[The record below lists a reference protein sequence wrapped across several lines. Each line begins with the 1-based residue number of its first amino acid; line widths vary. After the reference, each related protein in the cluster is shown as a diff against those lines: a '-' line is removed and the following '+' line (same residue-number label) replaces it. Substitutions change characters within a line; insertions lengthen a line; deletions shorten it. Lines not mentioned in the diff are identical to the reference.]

1 MNIILLNQIN
11 IYKQE
16 QKNMLISIKTN
27 RHFINANKI
36 LYKTFG
42 KLGIKIPDIESQLM
56 HKYVDYTGQ
65 EASDQIK
72 AAILENNPLMIA
84 RFGSVELKCIVE
96 YCSSLEGFKKYV
108 KYITGFNESY
118 KISNKSYKQSFNNA
132 GVFPSNPQTLSKFS
146 ELMLEDMKQI
156 DILGSWLSNE
166 RHINKH
172 LKKCI
177 KVKLPD
183 LEPYY
188 HTNPWTS
195 ALAGKT
201 VLVIHPFAKS
211 IKNQYKHKRTKL
223 FENPNILPEFELKTI
238 KAVQSV
244 AGNKTEF
251 SDWFEALNHMKKLI
265 NETDFDI
272 AIIGCGAYGFPLAA
286 HIKRMGKQAIHM
298 GGSTQLL
305 FGIKGKRWDNHELI
319 SNLFNEHWVRPNK
332 DETPEKIALVEGGS
346 YW

>member
-1 MNIILLNQIN
+1 M
-11 IYKQE
+11 
-16 QKNMLISIKTN
+16 TN
-27 RHFINANKI
+27 RHIINANKI

-42 KLGIKIPDIESQLM
+42 KLGIKIPDIESQIM
-56 HKYVDYTGQ
+56 HKYVDHTGQ

-72 AAILENNPLMIA
+72 AAILKNKPLMIA
-84 RFGSVELKCIVE
+84 RFGRTELRMIHM
-96 YCSSLEGFKKYV
+96 YCSSKLGFS
-108 KYITGFNESY
+108 KYIKYSLGSIDSY
-118 KISNKSYKQSFNNA
+118 KISRKAKSMIFNLS
-132 GVFPSNPQTLSKFS
+132 GVFPLDKNTLSKFS
-146 ELMLEDMKQI
+146 ELMLEDMQYL
-156 DILGSWLSNE
+156 DILASWVIQE
-166 RHINKH
+166 RHFKSETQYTKKIR
-172 LKKCI
+172 LK
-177 KVKLPD
+177 D

-188 HTNPWTS
+188 HNNPWTS
-195 ALAGKT
+195 ALAGKK
-201 VLVIHPFAKS
+201 VLVIHPFAES

-244 AGNKTEF
+244 AGNGTEF
-251 SDWFEALNHMKKLI
+251 SNWFEALNHMKKLI

-286 HIKRMGKQAIHM
+286 HIKRIGKQAIHM

-319 SNLFNEHWVRPNK
+319 SSLFNEHWISPSK
-332 DETPEKIALVEGGS
+332 EETPKKYKIVEGGC